1 MDYKLF
7 DKNEKIPE
15 KSTVVLSTFEKI
27 KDELNKLKDEIKS
40 EKILQISD
48 EEIKSFRRKFKEVY
62 QKYDNAKKVE
72 SNLDTKEQKNV
83 LEKRPIDLRVIILN
97 IDIQTLISRITNKIQ
112 REEARR
118 IKEKYKIETLTFKE
132 NILTIS
138 SLVFT
143 AFTLIQLNFIAFQN
157 SNSYSVLDRIILFS
171 GINIFAILG
180 IFAIFCMIKSLISKE
195 EENTLKA
202 FKKIF
207 KKTELIVIIS
217 VILILFTIFGIALK
231 EKSIQEKN
239 DNLENFNKL
248 KKIEEKI
255 ELYEERIYVLEKN
268 IEKLEETS
276 LKNKEYLDLKFQK
289 ERIKTEEEILN
300 IEKKIINLKK

>member
-1 MDYKLF
+1 MNYKLF

-27 KDELNKLKDEIKS
+27 KDELNELKNEIKS

-83 LEKRPIDLRVIILN
+83 LEKRPIDLQVIILN

-180 IFAIFCMIKSLISKE
+180 IFAIFCMIKSLINKE

-202 FKKIF
+202 FKK
-207 KKTELIVIIS
+207 TELIVIIS
-217 VILILFTIFGIALK
+217 IVLILFAIFGIALNK
-231 EKSIQEKN
+231 KSIQEKN
-239 DNLENFNKL
+239 GNLENFNKL

-255 ELYEERIYVLEKN
+255 ELYKDRIYVLEKN

-300 IEKKIINLKK
+300 IEKKIVNLKK